1 MNILSKIHVSKEEFD
16 YIADL
21 DSYDQVFYMFELYE
35 LAFLRLD
42 QDVDLTEFFHEN
54 EAGIQYPIRDDEDFE
69 DDIDPS
75 ISEEWQVPDN
85 HERVDVMVDDENILI
100 ESNSLKALR
109 VIKSRFVE
117 NGYILLRDKQV
128 EKMFK
133 RDKNTRYLR
142 VFKIVDQ
149 INPICFN

>member
-1 MNILSKIHVSKEEFD
+1 MNIISKIHISKDEFD
-16 YIADL
+16 YIMDL

-35 LAFLRLD
+35 LAWVRLKAE
-42 QDVDLTEFFHEN
+42 DVDLTNFFAEN
-54 EAGIQYPIRDDEDFE
+54 ETGIQYPISETDDDY
-69 DDIDPS
+69 IDET
-75 ISEEWQVPDN
+75 ISETWQLPDN

-117 NGYILLRDKQV
+117 SGYILLRDKQV